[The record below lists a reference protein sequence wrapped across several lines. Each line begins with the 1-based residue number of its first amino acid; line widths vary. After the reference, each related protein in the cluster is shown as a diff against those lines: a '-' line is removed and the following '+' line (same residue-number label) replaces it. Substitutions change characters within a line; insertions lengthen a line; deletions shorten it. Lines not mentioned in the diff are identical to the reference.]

1 MFPSVVV
8 GGEVLDEEVEE
19 TTMIAVVSTTSPTV
33 PQNQLFR

>member
-1 MFPSVVV
+1 MFPSVVM
-8 GGEVLDEEVEE
+8 GGEELDMVEAE